1 MPEKQRQAS
10 ALQNGRAIA
19 QLPPR
24 KASATTRSIRVRLFP
39 LLKRCPHFLFFAVAS
54 IVTMLSPR
62 AVSAQDLREHAL
74 PFSAWLDLRPTTTDA
89 APQAVPGWI
98 ESMEF
103 TGPEDLGV
111 DPRADDGPRS
121 IHRIRLHAPPG
132 AEALLI
138 RLYFEDLPGSGPIV
152 TAWDELGR
160 RRWSSRRLGDGLA
173 LSNAKSISVPASGL
187 DYVEIEVPGD
197 GSLLRSAYLNWLG
210 REQVLS
216 PIDDNSRRA
225 VAEPFR
231 PAAPLSPSAQ
241 TGDLYL
247 HGVVRAS
254 LTDETH
260 WLNRPQGGFM
270 AFDCP
275 LEKSPLV
282 ALVTF
287 EVLGL
292 DAEVIPELIVNG
304 RSLGS
309 VSVALPDLADPG
321 YRGELKDNNPSM
333 GFRYSGWLRA
343 QKLIPTLLLGTGANR
358 IELRLPATA
367 GPAAVRSVEIQLK
380 YAWDKFDY
388 EAAPTR

>member
-1 MPEKQRQAS
+1 
-10 ALQNGRAIA
+10 
-19 QLPPR
+19 
-24 KASATTRSIRVRLFP
+24 
-39 LLKRCPHFLFFAVAS
+39 LFFAVTGIAA
-54 IVTMLSPR
+54 LLLPR
-62 AVSAQDLREHAL
+62 AASAQDLREHAL
-74 PFSAWLDLRPTTTDA
+74 PFSAWIDLRPTTVDA

-111 DPRADDGPRS
+111 GPRADDGPRS
-121 IHRIRLHAPPG
+121 IHRIRLNAPPG

-138 RLYFEDLPGSGPIV
+138 RLYFEDLPESGPIV
-152 TAWDELGR
+152 TAWDELGHR
-160 RRWSSRRLGDGLA
+160 LWSSRRLGDGLA
-173 LSNAKSISVPASGL
+173 LSNAKSISVPAKGL

-197 GSLLRSAYLNWLG
+197 GSILRSAYLNWLG
-210 REQVLS
+210 REQVLA
-216 PIDDNSRRA
+216 PIDDNSRRT

-231 PAAPLSPSAQ
+231 PAAPLGPSAQ
-241 TGDLYL
+241 GGDVYL

-254 LTDETH
+254 LTSETH
-260 WLNRPQGGFM
+260 WLNRPQGGFV

-309 VSVALPDLADPG
+309 VNVALPDLADPG

-343 QKLIPTLLLGTGANR
+343 QKLIPTLLLGTGGNR
-358 IELRLPATA
+358 LEIRLPATA

-388 EAAPTR
+388 ETAPTR